1 MTEPSIKFANPSEE
15 FKRKNPHL
23 FAAEVGISPP
33 QNDTLD
39 TKQEVK
45 DERELQGQIVN
56 LLRLKGIEPL
66 WHRTDKKS
74 HASIGWPDITFSVEH
89 GLRSIPCLWE
99 IKLPGKKLSAEQRN
113 LAVKLMGPPNAWV
126 YKVITSV
133 DEALIELK
141 RLGIE

>member
-1 MTEPSIKFANPSEE
+1 LNPGLFGINIPETKDKSSRQDLHLEE
-15 FKRKNPHL
+15 
-23 FAAEVGISPP
+23 
-33 QNDTLD
+33 
-39 TKQEVK
+39 KQ
-45 DERELQGQIVN
+45 LQVQILN

-74 HASIGWPDITFSVEH
+74 TATVGWPDITFSAGC

-99 IKLPGKKLSAEQRN
+99 IKLPGKKLSEEQMS
-113 LAVKLMGPPNAWV
+113 LMVQLTKPPNAWV

-141 RLGIE
+141 KLGLTT